1 MTADYVTLDRTG
13 DKMPLRGFG
22 CWKVAK
28 EDAENT
34 IYNAIKIGYRLFDG
48 ACDYGNE
55 VLYFVVYT
63 HWIME
68 IYLTNKLF
76 Q

>member
-63 HWIME
+63 H
-68 IYLTNKLF
+68 
-76 Q
+76 